1 MLLTT
6 PSDREQEIFAEA
18 IDIVS
23 SPKRRGIIERAC
35 GDDTEMTDR
44 VNVRQARQASIADVP
59 PDRSHAEGPGMV
71 IGRYKL
77 LEKIGERG
85 QWRSLGSGAAPTGE
99 AACGPQDDQAGHGHP
114 R

>member
-35 GDDTEMTDR
+35 GDDTEMTGR

-77 LEKIGERG
+77 LEKIGEG
-85 QWRSLGSGAAPTGE
+85 AMAKSG
-99 AACGPQDDQAGHGHP
+99 
-114 R
+114 